1 MKNKQDLSN
10 EEILELGLFVS
21 HATLLQD
28 EKQNKRHR
36 HQPVKKE
43 RFKIF
48 EWGEIWTIMQKTDS
62 FGISIG
68 LKQALI
74 ETKSLKRY

>member
-21 HATLLQD
+21 HAPLLQD

-48 EWGEIWTIMQKTDS
+48 EWG
-62 FGISIG
+62 
-68 LKQALI
+68 
-74 ETKSLKRY
+74 KSGQSCKKPTLSVFQ